1 MGIIDTARKAAE
13 YDAIE
18 KAANEKKI
26 ALANRDAQVYAQ
38 EAMLAKEGL
47 AGLLAEREAT
57 RAALINAIG
66 VPGINSQGIRG

>member
-38 EAMLAKEGL
+38 EAMRAKEGL
-47 AGLLAEREAT
+47 AVLLAEREAT
-57 RAALINAIG
+57 RAALMNAIG
-66 VPGINSQGIRG
+66 APGINPQGIRG

>member
-1 MGIIDTARKAAE
+1 MGIIDTVRKAAE

-26 ALANRDAQVYAQ
+26 ALANRAAQAYAQ

-47 AGLLAEREAT
+47 AGLLAERAAT
-57 RAALINAIG
+57 RAALMNAIG
-66 VPGINSQGIRG
+66 IPGINPQGIIG